1 MTRRPPSPPAPPPPP
16 PRPLSRTFGGEVRR
30 AVAYERGLA
39 LKAVL
44 CVAVVALIIVAEIVW
59 G

>member
-1 MTRRPPSPPAPPPPP
+1 MTRPSPPSPPS
-16 PRPLSRTFGGEVRR
+16 RPLSRSFGGEVRR

-44 CVAVVALIIVAEIVW
+44 CVAVVALIIAAQVFW

>member
-1 MTRRPPSPPAPPPPP
+1 MTRPPPSPPSRPS
-16 PRPLSRTFGGEVRR
+16 RPLSRTFGGEVRR

>member
-1 MTRRPPSPPAPPPPP
+1 MTRRPPSPPAPP

-44 CVAVVALIIVAEIVW
+44 CVAVVALIIVAKIVW

>member
-1 MTRRPPSPPAPPPPP
+1 MTQPPPSPPSPPS
-16 PRPLSRTFGGEVRR
+16 RPLSRTFGGEVRR

-44 CVAVVALIIVAEIVW
+44 CVAVVALIIGVQVVW